1 MPATVVDAEDDEVAA
16 WDGRADDAE
25 DAEDAEASVGGGL
38 YVGKN
43 GFVEEYCTL
52 YEGPI
57 VLP

>member
-1 MPATVVDAEDDEVAA
+1 MPATVVDADEVAA
-16 WDGRADDAE
+16 WDGRAE
-25 DAEDAEASVGGGL
+25 DAEDAVASVGGGL

>member
-1 MPATVVDAEDDEVAA
+1 MPATVVDADEVAA
-16 WDGRADDAE
+16 WDGRAE
-25 DAEDAEASVGGGL
+25 DAVASVGGGL